1 MEGGGCRCIL
11 GDAAGLAGS
20 AEEGEEGVEA
30 REIKRWRRGG
40 DEVLGGSVGVRV
52 RVARGDGGG
61 ANVAV
66 SGEVW
71 AGWLERVLAHHSPNL
86 LVLMPNGRGCQKG
99 GEGEDQER
107 EQENESRLKKGERW
121 MGAKVVRHCR
131 NTIGMS
137 PKGKKVLGRA
147 GSWIF

>member
-1 MEGGGCRCIL
+1 MVAVLVFRSSGGRVEGGGCRCIL

-99 GEGEDQER
+99 GEGED
-107 EQENESRLKKGERW
+107 
-121 MGAKVVRHCR
+121 
-131 NTIGMS
+131 
-137 PKGKKVLGRA
+137 
-147 GSWIF
+147 